1 MRCSAD
7 LSGVDLTEESVCP
20 ASEGSRTEL
29 PDDVLVLAASDGRV
43 IKVRDGEVVGRTAVG
58 REVLDIHEEI
68 SRRHAQF
75 VRTEGAWFVVDLNSS
90 NGTFLEGERIRP
102 GEKTLIRDGQ
112 QVMISPVFQARIKTG
127 AGERKKEATP
137 LRQEEAGNVRDDRK
151 TLVILFA
158 DLKGSVDFFQEKGT
172 LVARNWIVNLYR
184 MLSSVIDA
192 HRGTHVKNIGDAILA
207 VFDDPHDAVRA
218 ALNMQADLKAHNR
231 ATDEA
236 EHYYMRIGMNI
247 GTVIFEE
254 HDVFGNAVNIASRV
268 QDLAPPER
276 IFISE
281 HLYGEIRDDD
291 TVRCRF
297 VGHEQLKGVKERI
310 GIYEI
315 TDDALS
321 CSEKEEEGA
330 P

>member
-7 LSGVDLTEESVCP
+7 LSGVDLTEESVFP

-127 AGERKKEATP
+127 AGERRKEAAP